1 MDKKWSIIKNE
12 DDNLLYVTE
21 DENGIY
27 STKEAALANA
37 RQQAIMDKTFLK
49 VNNEAEPDTYEI
61 TNYTSALSQA
71 EWNAKLKSEFKIAK
85 AEYMISRTREKSIK
99 QAIRKARMTRD
110 YEKEAKLKIRL
121 NETVLKKR
129 KNEINLKEAK
139 IRLKESNRI
148 NKRKAKI

>member
-1 MDKKWSIIKNE
+1 MVKCIYNEVGNLMDKKWSIIKNE

-71 EWNAKLKSEFKIAK
+71 E
-85 AEYMISRTREKSIK
+85 
-99 QAIRKARMTRD
+99 
-110 YEKEAKLKIRL
+110 
-121 NETVLKKR
+121 
-129 KNEINLKEAK
+129 
-139 IRLKESNRI
+139 
-148 NKRKAKI
+148 